1 MAQASAEPAPPPRA
15 RYPLAL
21 RLVAALV
28 LLLAALAATMELIVV
43 PNTTAAFADH
53 GAGLL
58 RDGSVVMHELATSQT
73 DDSST
78 VLVALIRHTT
88 AARQRGI
95 EDLPLELY
103 ADDLQSLRNAIVTA
117 DARRGEQQQANV
129 RSLADEMAR
138 RAATTID
145 ARLGELASR
154 QREQTATFGAAL
166 RRNHLALVA
175 TALAVFVVVLGFGV
189 HVLVVRPTRRLRAA
203 THRVAAG
210 DLSVELPPPSRDEL
224 GDLTRD
230 FADMVRQLRESR
242 AELGRLTAGLEDE
255 VRRKTRHLEQ
265 ALADLRASHQ
275 QLAQAERLASLG
287 TLAGGI
293 AHEFHNLIG
302 GIRGCV
308 AELAADETS
317 ADRRETLGVVTR
329 ATDRATSIVQQL
341 LRFARHSVEQPAD
354 VDVAAVVEDALR
366 LCEPAARRQSVR
378 IERELTAGHVVRA
391 DAGGLHQVCVNL
403 LTNAL
408 QAMPNGGVLH
418 LRVFAPEPGAV
429 ALEVADTGT
438 GIAANDLPHVF
449 EPFFTTKAGEQ
460 DPTRRGSGLGLSVSW
475 GIVRAHQ
482 GRIDVASTPGAGA
495 RFTVV
500 LPARPAS

>member
-1 MAQASAEPAPPPRA
+1 MTPANVESTTVPMARF
-15 RYPLAL
+15 PLAL
-21 RLVAALV
+21 RLVLALV
-28 LLLAALAATMELIVV
+28 LLLAALAATLDLVVV

-58 RDGSVVMHELATSQT
+58 RDGSVVMHDLASQQT
-73 DDSST
+73 RDSST
-78 VLVALIRHTT
+78 VLVDLIRHTT

-103 ADDLQSLRNAIVTA
+103 AGDLDALRSAIVTA
-117 DARRGEQQQANV
+117 DAQRGARQQANV

-138 RAATTID
+138 RATAAID
-145 ARLGELASR
+145 SRLGGLAAR
-154 QREQTATFGAAL
+154 QLDQTATFGAAL
-166 RRNHLALVA
+166 RANHLALVA
-175 TALAVFVVVLGFGV
+175 TALAVFVLVLGFGV

-203 THRVAAG
+203 TQRVAAG
-210 DLSVELPPPSRDEL
+210 DLSVLLPPPSRDEL

-230 FADMVRQLRESR
+230 FADMVGQLRESR
-242 AELGRLTAGLEDE
+242 AELGRLNAGLEDE
-255 VRRKTRHLEQ
+255 VQRKTRHLEQ

-308 AELAADETS
+308 AELAAEETS

-341 LRFARHSVEQPAD
+341 LRFARHSVEQTAD
-354 VDVAAVVEDALR
+354 VDIAAVVEDALR
-366 LCEPAARRQSVR
+366 LCEPAARRQNVR
-378 IERELTAGHVVRA
+378 VERDLTVGLVVRA

-408 QAMPNGGVLH
+408 QAMPNGGVLR
-418 LRVFAPEPGAV
+418 LRVFTPGA
-429 ALEVADTGT
+429 AEVAFEVTDTGT
-438 GIAANDLPHVF
+438 GIAAHDLQHVF
-449 EPFFTTKAGEQ
+449 EPFFTTKGGER
-460 DPTRRGSGLGLSVSW
+460 DPARRGSGLGLSVSW
-475 GIVRAHQ
+475 GIVRAHH
-482 GRIDVASTPGAGA
+482 GRIDVASAPGAGA

-500 LPARPAS
+500 LPTRPPS